1 MEIAKLKAGLSEL
14 ATGDN
19 ADTIAE
25 YTAALEE
32 LENRLNAATSAVD
45 DANAEIERLKE
56 TNMRLFLRISNAAK
70 EEQPEA
76 EAPEEEETLEKFAR
90 GLFKEV

>member
-1 MEIAKLKAGLSEL
+1 MEISRLKAGLSEL

-19 ADTIAE
+19 ADAVAE
-25 YTAALEE
+25 YTAAIEE
-32 LENRLNAATSAVD
+32 LENRLNAATAAVD

-56 TNMRLFLRISNAAK
+56 TNMRLFLRVSNATK

-76 EAPEEEETLEKFAR
+76 DVEEETETLEKFAR
-90 GLFKEV
+90 GLFEEV